1 MKSAILAAALAVI
14 IHSCDA
20 FSTQSRIS
28 VKSPGSSTFGS
39 RNARPWHLPMS
50 TKEEGTKAKSER
62 LTEGGE
68 CIPEDE
74 YCAVDK
80 KTGAYIRLTL
90 AEKERI
96 FIDSLQSYYING
108 RQLLD
113 DADFDLLKEDLSW
126 NGSKLVQLNRK
137 ETRYLAAME
146 AYLKGEP
153 IMSDEEYNTLKKE
166 LKEDGSQFAVSEEPK
181 CYIDTGICTVTLKE
195 DFFRSNLIYLPA
207 AAILTIVWL
216 GFGFEL
222 IEPFVRLNPIVLTL
236 LGSPL
241 IYRGTKKITDEYI
254 FPGNKIAYGPCPACE
269 AENRVYFGDILG
281 VEGFKD
287 LATIKCTNC
296 KEEFSI
302 QRDSLRASTLPKV

>member
-28 VKSPGSSTFGS
+28 VKSPGSSTFGN

-96 FIDSLQSYYING
+96 FIDSLQASSLFLYSLFHFHSACILAPLLQRKYIP
-108 RQLLD
+108 
-113 DADFDLLKEDLSW
+113 
-126 NGSKLVQLNRK
+126 
-137 ETRYLAAME
+137 YL
-146 AYLKGEP
+146 
-153 IMSDEEYNTLKKE
+153 I
-166 LKEDGSQFAVSEEPK
+166 
-181 CYIDTGICTVTLKE
+181 
-195 DFFRSNLIYLPA
+195 
-207 AAILTIVWL
+207 
-216 GFGFEL
+216 
-222 IEPFVRLNPIVLTL
+222 
-236 LGSPL
+236 
-241 IYRGTKKITDEYI
+241 
-254 FPGNKIAYGPCPACE
+254 
-269 AENRVYFGDILG
+269 
-281 VEGFKD
+281 
-287 LATIKCTNC
+287 
-296 KEEFSI
+296 
-302 QRDSLRASTLPKV
+302 